1 MLIENDNAVQLQNTC
16 ITFNFFQFSKIKS
29 KMGSTWL
36 FVLPITFFSLTLC
49 SANSNDSYSD
59 VNQLNFNYTQE
70 NVISTHESLTNNI
83 QQQEC
88 ELPSALIH
96 EINGYQSTVQRI
108 IDAST
113 RGFFK
118 GRTWRTLAKFVD
130 KFGSR
135 IAGSENLEHS
145 IDYMVDLLKKNK
157 LENVHTEPAMVPKYI
172 FLSVLIFYTQLLI
185 IKISTGGYEE
195 MSPHG

>member
-1 MLIENDNAVQLQNTC
+1 
-16 ITFNFFQFSKIKS
+16 
-29 KMGSTWL
+29 MGSTWL
-36 FVLPITFFSLTLC
+36 FVVPITFFSLTLC
-49 SANSNDSYSD
+49 AANSNDSYPD
-59 VNQLNFNYTQE
+59 LNQRNFNYTQE
-70 NVISTHESLTNNI
+70 NVINSAYESLANSI

-145 IDYMVDLLKKNK
+145 IDYMVDLLKKSK
-157 LENVHTEPAMVPKYI
+157 LENVHTEPALVPKYSL
-172 FLSVLIFYTQLLI
+172 LSIL
-185 IKISTGGYEE
+185 
-195 MSPHG
+195 